1 MNATALGAKAAR
13 RLMVAR
19 DATTV
24 LAAFTVTLFVSAV
37 LLFSVQP
44 MFAKMVLPQLGGSP
58 SVWAVSMCFFQAALL
73 AGYCYAHALNRLLP
87 ARLVPL
93 VHLCVMGAAVVSLP
107 IGLPTAWSEPMA
119 GDAYLWLMGLLVA
132 GVGLPFFAISANA
145 PLLQAW
151 FARSGHPHAADPYFL
166 YGASNLGSLIALLAY
181 PVLLEPFAGLKTQ
194 AGMWTAGFIVL
205 GLMIATCGALSVGR
219 ASSETAVA
227 PTAGDVATD
236 RPTWARR
243 AGWVCL
249 AFVPSGLLVAFT
261 SYVTTDIAA
270 APFLWVV
277 PLAMFLG
284 TFILVF
290 RDSPLVPHRVM
301 LLLQPLVT
309 AIVLFGIAMT
319 GSHGWMMTAAG
330 GTLAFFVTTMVC
342 HKELYD
348 QRPSSGHVTEFY
360 LWMSFGGVLGG
371 TFSALAAP
379 QLFNSIW
386 EFPLLLVLG
395 MAMRPGFL
403 KRPGKQDLRELAVM
417 GGAAALVLVLMTAA
431 LSAGMMTVAQAELG
445 RMAIIVTVGAL
456 AVVNST
462 SALRQTTFIALGALA
477 VVLLPSAMNRGDAER
492 SFFGV
497 HRVTTIANGQV
508 RTLLHGT
515 TIHGAQRIKDEDGQ
529 PIDHAPVPMVYYHPG
544 GPAARAVTAARRAT
558 GKSSA
563 GFRAGVVGL
572 GTGAMACH
580 ARADERWRFF
590 EIDPVVL
597 KIAGDRKQFTFL
609 AACQPNADVVL
620 GDARL
625 TLAREGAGS
634 FDYLLID
641 AFSSDAVPVH
651 LLTQEAIALYLDR
664 LSPNGILALHVSNR
678 HLDLQTVASATAKA
692 LPGAFVALAD
702 DRNKGRGLDAVPSRV
717 VLVTRSPQAFREV
730 LSLPYVNAVDDVGV
744 TPWTDDFSNIISAL
758 WRKAR
763 S

>member
-1 MNATALGAKAAR
+1 MNATALAAKGAR
-13 RLMVAR
+13 RLTVASG
-19 DATTV
+19 ATAV
-24 LAAFTVTLFVSAV
+24 LAAFAVTLFVSAL

-73 AGYCYAHALNRLLP
+73 AGYCYAHALNRWLP

-93 VHLCVMGAAVVSLP
+93 VHLCVLGAAVVSLP
-107 IGLPTAWSEPMA
+107 IGLPAAWSEPPA
-119 GDAYLWLMGLLVA
+119 GDAYFWLIGLLVA

-181 PVLLEPFAGLKTQ
+181 PVLLEPFAGLRTQ
-194 AGMWTAGFIVL
+194 AGMWTAGFIIL

-219 ASSETAVA
+219 DTGETAA
-227 PTAGDVATD
+227 THATDDVAAN

-261 SYVTTDIAA
+261 SYVTTDIAS

-290 RDSPLVPHRVM
+290 RSPPLVPHRLM
-301 LLLQPLVT
+301 LMLQPVLATV
-309 AIVLFGIAMT
+309 VLFGIAMI
-319 GSHGWMMTAAG
+319 GSQGWMVTAVG

-348 QRPSSGHVTEFY
+348 QRPSSRHVTEFY

-371 TFSALAAP
+371 IFAALVAP
-379 QLFNSIW
+379 QLFNAIW

-395 MAMRPGFL
+395 MTMRPGFL
-403 KRPGKQDLRELAVM
+403 TRPGKQALRELAVT
-417 GGAAALVLVLMTAA
+417 GGAVALFLVAMKVA
-431 LSAGMMTVAQAELG
+431 LSEGAITVSQAELG
-445 RMAIIVTVGAL
+445 RMAIIVAVGAL
-456 AVVNST
+456 AIASSSST
-462 SALRQTTFIALGALA
+462 LRQTAFIALGALA

-497 HRVTTIANGQV
+497 HRVTTTSDGQV

-515 TIHGAQRIKDEDGQ
+515 TIHGAQRIKSEAGH
-529 PIDHAPVPMVYYHPG
+529 PVDHPVPMAYYYPG
-544 GPAARAVTAARRAT
+544 APMTRGVELARQAT
-558 GKSSA
+558 GRSGA
-563 GFRAGVVGL
+563 DFRAGVVGL
-572 GTGAMACH
+572 GAGVMACN
-580 ARADERWRFF
+580 ARAGERWRFF

-597 KIAGDRKQFTFL
+597 KIASNPKQFTFL
-609 AACQPNADVVL
+609 SSCQPNADVVL

-625 TLAREGAGS
+625 TLAKESDRS
-634 FDYLLID
+634 FDFLLID
-641 AFSSDAVPVH
+641 AFASDAIPVH
-651 LLTQEAIALYLDR
+651 LLTKEALALYLDK
-664 LSPNGILALHVSNR
+664 LTPNGILALHVSNR
-678 HLDLQTVASATAKA
+678 HMDLHTIASATAKA
-692 LPGAFVALAD
+692 LPGTFVGIAD
-702 DRNKGRGLDAVPSRV
+702 DRVKGKGLDAASSHV
-717 VLVTRSPQAFREV
+717 VFVTRSPAAFRQV
-730 LSLPYVNAVDDVGV
+730 LSLPYVSVVDDVGV